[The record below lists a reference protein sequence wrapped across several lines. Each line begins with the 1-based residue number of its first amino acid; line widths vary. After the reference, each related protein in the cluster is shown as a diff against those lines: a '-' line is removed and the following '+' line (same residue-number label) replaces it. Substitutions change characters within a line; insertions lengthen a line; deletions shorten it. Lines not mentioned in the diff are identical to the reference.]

1 MTSKQLVIELSLLG
15 LLALLWGSSF
25 MLISISVQ
33 TIPPITVAA
42 IRVTVASFMIGA
54 VMLSRGQRIPGDP
67 KVLKQLFFLA
77 CIGNIGPW
85 VLIAWGQQYIDSA
98 LAAVLNS
105 TSPIWVLFITV
116 LFLKSANP
124 PAFKILG
131 AGLGLI
137 GVILIVGTNAL
148 QELGDHL
155 LGQLAVLIAAIL
167 YGFTAIYGRRFHDLP
182 NTVTAASTSTLAAC
196 FLIPLSFAVDQPLS
210 LSPSSASLIA
220 VLLLGVFSTGVALML
235 YFRLLKS
242 LGPLGVASQAY
253 LRAGVGVALGVFILG
268 ETISLTVAIGIGIAI
283 FGVVLINWPVK
294 AKT

>member
-1 MTSKQLVIELSLLG
+1 
-15 LLALLWGSSF
+15 
-25 MLISISVQ
+25 
-33 TIPPITVAA
+33 
-42 IRVTVASFMIGA
+42 MIGA
-54 VMLSRGQRIPGDP
+54 VMLSRGQSIPTDP

-116 LFLKSANP
+116 FLLKSANP
-124 PAFKILG
+124 PVFKILG
-131 AGLGLI
+131 AGLGLV
-137 GVILIVGTNAL
+137 GVVLIVGTNAL

-155 LGQLAVLIAAIL
+155 LGQIAVLIAAIL
-167 YGFTAIYGRRFHDLP
+167 YGFTAIYGRRFHNLP
-182 NTVTAASTSTLAAC
+182 NTVTAAATSTLSAI
-196 FLIPLSFAVDQPLS
+196 FLIPLSLAVEQPLS
-210 LSPSSASLIA
+210 LSPSTASLIA
-220 VLLLGVFSTGVALML
+220 VLILGIFSTGLALML

-253 LRAGVGVALGVFILG
+253 LRTGVGVALGVFILG